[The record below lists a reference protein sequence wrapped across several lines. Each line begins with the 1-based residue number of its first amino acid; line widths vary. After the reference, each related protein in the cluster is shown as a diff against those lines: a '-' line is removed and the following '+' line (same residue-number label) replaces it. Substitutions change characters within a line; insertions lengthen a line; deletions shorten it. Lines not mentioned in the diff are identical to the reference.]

1 MDDTLIPGP
10 VRGIELA
17 GVVRAAAGL
26 NASYV
31 NLHASTFT
39 RCKKHRQEL
48 YHVEPEH
55 RKEDGLADLR
65 YTRGIKLWLVGSCST
80 SKSEFCGEY
89 VVSQVRDWQVRL
101 H

>member
-1 MDDTLIPGP
+1 MDDTLVPGP
-10 VRGIELA
+10 VRGIALA
-17 GVVRAAAGL
+17 GIVRAAAGL

-48 YHVEPEH
+48 YDVEPEQW
-55 RKEDGLADLR
+55 KEDRLADLR
-65 YTRGIKLWLVGSCST
+65 DTRGFKLWLVGNCSK

-89 VVSQVRDWQVRL
+89 VVSQVRDWEVRL